1 MKTTLGKTTLRLIL
15 GSALVAALFTV
26 FGVAQADVSKTVE
39 KAFRGQILIT
49 DTPLPP
55 AGETDAQTI
64 NAYKKATAKS
74 LKSTDDDGTAQWS
87 FLFTAFLKK
96 APRTEA
102 LSMDFYTDDK
112 DKLYVADKRF
122 VGIDPKGTI
131 LSGQVA
137 ITEDDGLVKGRSYVV
152 KLTGKVKR
160 REVVFAQ
167 AKLTMK

>member
-1 MKTTLGKTTLRLIL
+1 MKTNLGKTALRLIF
-15 GSALVAALFTV
+15 GSALLVALVAAL
-26 FGVAQADVSKTVE
+26 GVAHADVSKKVE

-49 DTPLPP
+49 DAPLPP
-55 AGETDAQTI
+55 SGETDAQTI
-64 NAYKKATAKS
+64 NAYKKAKAKT

-96 APRTEA
+96 APKTGS

-137 ITEDDGLVKGRSYVV
+137 ITEDDGLVKGRTYVV

-160 REVVFAQ
+160 KEVVFAK
-167 AKLTMK
+167 AKVTMK